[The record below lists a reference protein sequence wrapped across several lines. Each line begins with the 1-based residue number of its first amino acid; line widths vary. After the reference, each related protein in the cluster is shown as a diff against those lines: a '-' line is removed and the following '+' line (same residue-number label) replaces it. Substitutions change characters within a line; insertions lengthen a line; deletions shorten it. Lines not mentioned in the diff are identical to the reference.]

1 MKDIATVLLASLFV
15 LFSLMS
21 LISADPTAG
30 LVNSQES
37 ELEFRYA
44 LKR

>member
-1 MKDIATVLLASLFV
+1 MKDIATVLLASFFV
-15 LFSLMS
+15 LLSLIS
-21 LISADPTAG
+21 LISADPRSG
-30 LVNSQES
+30 LVNRQGS